1 MPRVAGAA
9 EAADDAVRMD
19 VHGHPG
25 EEQRAAG
32 VDEGLRE
39 PPGVVVRRGDVED
52 PAALH
57 QGVERVEDHTHEDD
71 AERHFRLPA
80 DEQREDE
87 GPLEVVR
94 LEEGEQRERS
104 GLPHAVGAGPEH
116 AHEDEYRGF
125 HHHPSDAV
133 RDGWSV
139 AAVEQVAVAGF
150 EEVQRHEHPER
161 RDGHDD
167 KENVETLF
175 HRRPGYSRRINT
187 VKVVFFSGPG
197 KSSGPGRLSVSSGNG
212 ADSSGAENGDG
223 LRFRKEAKTVRGAAA
238 RERRVPR
245 GVPAMPAAGRRPP
258 GRRGG
263 CTRAPGRAG
272 CAGRVSACKPCPSV
286 SRFSRTGGATVWGT
300 GASRT
305 PPRRCGCRP

>member
-1 MPRVAGAA
+1 M
-9 EAADDAVRMD
+9 
-19 VHGHPG
+19 
-25 EEQRAAG
+25 
-32 VDEGLRE
+32 
-39 PPGVVVRRGDVED
+39 
-52 PAALH
+52 
-57 QGVERVEDHTHEDD
+57 
-71 AERHFRLPA
+71 
-80 DEQREDE
+80 
-87 GPLEVVR
+87 R
-94 LEEGEQRERS
+94 LEEGEQRERP

-212 ADSSGAENGDG
+212 ADSSERKTETASVSERKRRPSGALPPG
-223 LRFRKEAKTVRGAAA
+223 RGACRVAFRRCRP
-238 RERRVPR
+238 RE
-245 GVPAMPAAGRRPP
+245 RRPP

-286 SRFSRTGGATVWGT
+286 SRFSRTGGATAWGNGAFLELLHGVADVAHEHVGHVARHALPHHDAHDDQLFDVRGHRVGGGPSSRSVAVWP
-300 GASRT
+300 ASRRASIW
-305 PPRRCGCRP
+305 PFSRRPGPSTR